1 MANMLMDHSVDPK
14 EEILKALGD
23 ISQIE
28 LFNNL
33 ILWAVYIRPE
43 KTKGGIILT
52 DGVRSEDRFQGT
64 VGLLFA
70 MGPSAFQADNGEW
83 FNQATFHMHDWLV
96 FRPSDGWNITI
107 NGVLCR
113 ILGDTQVKMRVPQP
127 DLAW

>member
-1 MANMLMDHSVDPK
+1 MANMLMDHATDPK
-14 EEILKALGD
+14 EEILKAIGD

-28 LFNNL
+28 LFNNQ
-33 ILWAVYIRPE
+33 ILCAVYIRPE

-52 DGVRSEDRFQGT
+52 DGVRAEDRFQGK
-64 VGLLFA
+64 VGLLVA
-70 MGPSAFQADNGEW
+70 MGPSAFQDDNGEW
-83 FNQATFHMHDWLV
+83 FNKATFSMHDWLV